1 MMTQSADVI
10 VLGGGIVGASTAH
23 ALAKQG
29 KKVML
34 IEQFEPGHDKGSSHG
49 DGRVVRFNYTE
60 AIYVEMAML
69 AYKAWD
75 TLSAEAGETL
85 IRETGLLEYGP
96 KDNEAIKL
104 STDIL
109 KTYEIPFETLSP
121 DEATKRFPQY
131 SFQADSQIIYQP
143 GGAVAMA
150 TPAVMALWRLFKEKG
165 GIAITGKRIE
175 SIDVQSD
182 SVTLTSND
190 GEIFHA
196 ENLVL
201 TAGGWTKKLA
211 AQLNLDLP
219 LDVTQEILAYFPPK
233 DESVN
238 HHVGTM
244 PVMIEY
250 YGIPGGDAAAHFY
263 CLPMVDVPGVKLG
276 WHHSGILMEADDD
289 RVISDEI
296 VNGLRYWARH
306 QFPHLNDEAIEL
318 VTCLYTNT
326 PDYHFI
332 LDKHPDYDN
341 VTIGAGFSGH
351 GFKFAPLLGE
361 LLAGLVTGQDAP
373 VTLDTFK
380 IARFA
385 TPDSLDKRVGA

>member
-1 MMTQSADVI
+1 MAQLADVI
-10 VLGGGIVGASTAH
+10 VLGGGIVGASTAY
-23 ALAKQG
+23 ALVKQG
-29 KKVML
+29 KNVML
-34 IEQFEPGHDKGSSHG
+34 IEQFKPGHSKGSSHG

-75 TLSAEAGETL
+75 KLSADAGETL
-85 IRETGLLEYGP
+85 IRETGLIEYGP
-96 KDNEAIKL
+96 KGNEAIQL
-104 STDIL
+104 SSDIL
-109 KTYEIPFETLSP
+109 KKYEIPFETLSAE
-121 DEATKRFPQY
+121 DAMARFPQY
-131 SFQADSQIIYQP
+131 SFQADSDIIYQP

-150 TPAVMALWRLFKEKG
+150 TPAVKALWRLFKENG
-165 GIAITGKRIE
+165 GTAITGKRIE
-175 SIDVQSD
+175 SIDVQVD
-182 SVTLTSND
+182 SVRLTSSD
-190 GEIFHA
+190 GETFDA

-201 TAGGWTKKLA
+201 AAGGWTKQLA

-238 HHVGTM
+238 HAVGTM

-250 YGIPGGDAAAHFY
+250 YGMPGDDSGADFY

-276 WHHSGILMEADDD
+276 WHHSGIPMQADDE
-289 RVISDEI
+289 RIISDEI
-296 VNGLRYWARH
+296 MNGLRYWVRH
-306 QFPHLNDEAIEL
+306 QFPHLNDEAIEV

-332 LDKHPDYDN
+332 LDKHPDYAH

-351 GFKFAPLLGE
+351 GFKFGPLLGE
-361 LLAGLVTGQDAP
+361 LLAGLVTGAELP
-373 VTLDTFK
+373 VSLDTFK
-380 IARFA
+380 IARFSK
-385 TPDSLDKRVGA
+385 PESLDKRVGA